1 MTWNGGITSAMRTM
15 AVLTAV
21 GVTVSVGSAAVAGS
35 ARVDA
40 DGLSSY
46 ERQRLHWHTCQRG
59 AADQAGAELDRAG
72 ATCTELTVPLDYA
85 RPGGSTITLALSRL
99 AATDTTRRVG
109 VLLLNT
115 GGPGAPAMSDVLPI
129 RQWMGDVGAR
139 FDLVGLDPRFVGRST
154 PLNCGWPTGT
164 WTRSAG
170 PDQATFDRLTTF
182 ERDLAVRCARRNA
195 SVLPHVT
202 TRNTAR
208 DMDLLRAVLG
218 EQKLSYLG
226 YSYGTYLGAVYTQMF
241 PERADRVVLDSAVD
255 PASYGARVLREAGPA
270 NEIALRDWADWAAR
284 HHDRYGLGSSG
295 QQVLAVV
302 DGIFAA
308 ATRRPLRVG
317 SYRVD
322 RQSLPYLLLNRLSDD
337 REETQADLA
346 ETVQVLRQAATSGS
360 ATPTASLA
368 DTLSFLLT
376 GAESPTGSV
385 QAAILCGDVPVP
397 RDPGD
402 YWRDI
407 RQHRTSEPRFGEFT
421 RAISPCAFWPQQPR
435 ERPIVLQNAVPA
447 LIVQSTGDTRTIYR
461 SGQAMHRA
469 LTGSRLLTLHD
480 ARIHGVFGN
489 YGNGCVDGVVIAYLA
504 DGKLPANDLDCVG
517 TKSP

>member
-1 MTWNGGITSAMRTM
+1 MTWNGISSATRMM
-15 AVLTAV
+15 AVLTAIGITVAV
-21 GVTVSVGSAAVAGS
+21 GGAANAASVRA
-35 ARVDA
+35 DA
-40 DGLSSY
+40 DDLSGY
-46 ERQRLHWHTCQRG
+46 KRQHLYWHACQRG
-59 AADQAGAELDRAG
+59 SADQVGAELDHAG

-85 RPGGSTITLALSRL
+85 RPGGGTITLALSRL
-99 AATDTTRRVG
+99 AATDTERRVG
-109 VLLLNT
+109 IMLLNT
-115 GGPGAPAMSDVLPI
+115 GGPGAPGMSDVLPI

-154 PLNCGWPTGT
+154 PLDCGWPTGT

-170 PDQATFDRLTTF
+170 SDHAAFDRLTAF
-182 ERDLAVRCARRNA
+182 ERDLAARCTRRNA
-195 SVLPHVT
+195 ELLPHVT

-218 EQKLSYLG
+218 EPKLSYLG

-241 PERADRVVLDSAVD
+241 PDRADRVVLDSAVD
-255 PASYGARVLREAGPA
+255 PANYGARVLREAGPA
-270 NEIALRDWADWAAR
+270 NEVALRDWADWVAR
-284 HHDRYGLGSSG
+284 HDDRYGLGSTG

-302 DGIFAA
+302 DGIHAA

-317 SYRVD
+317 HYRVD
-322 RQSLPYLLLNRLSDD
+322 RQSLPYLLLNRLGDD
-337 REETQADLA
+337 RDETHADLA
-346 ETVQVLRQAATSGS
+346 ETVQVLRQAAMSGS

-376 GAESPTGSV
+376 GAESATGSV
-385 QAAILCGDVPVP
+385 QAAILCGDVPVS
-397 RDPGD
+397 RDPAD

-407 RQHRTSEPRFGEFT
+407 RQHRASEPRFGELT

-435 ERPIVLQNAVPA
+435 ELPTVVQNGVPA

-461 SGQAMHRA
+461 HGQAMHRA
-469 LTGSRLLTLHD
+469 LTGSRLLTLRN

-489 YGNGCVDGVVIAYLA
+489 YGNACVDGAVIAYLA
-504 DGKLPANDLDCVG
+504 DGRLPASDFDCVG
-517 TKSP
+517 TASP